1 MKPPGAASRPSCR
14 EESSLNR
21 FTADASTALP
31 GPDWLRARRAAAF
44 ERFAGAD
51 VPTEAEEVWRYS
63 RISDLDLDAFA
74 PVTAPPAP
82 TAELPAAV
90 RPLLDAIGERA
101 GLVVTVDGW
110 VVHAEGTAVPA
121 LSQAPDGD
129 ERLHAVARAGDFFG
143 DLHTAFLPD
152 GVLVRI
158 PRGTVVE
165 RPVVIVHWVA
175 TAGAA
180 VFPHLLVEAG
190 EASEATVI
198 EIVASEADAPALVV
212 PLWELDVHQAANLR
226 YLNVQ
231 QLGAQ
236 AWQVGYQAG
245 RVARDGTLHSSM
257 VALGGD
263 YARVRA
269 DSRLEGEGATSN
281 LLAVYFGDGTQMHD
295 FRTMQDHE
303 APKTYSDLLFKGAV
317 EDRARGVYTGLIR
330 VRKGAAGTR
339 AFQTNRN
346 LVLDD
351 GASAHSVPNLEIE
364 ENDVSCSHASAVGPV
379 DADQRYYL
387 ESRGVPTDVAERLI
401 VLGFFDD
408 VLDRTPAPGLRAAL
422 RRQVAAKLDSREGAA

>member
-1 MKPPGAASRPSCR
+1 MKGPGAASRPLFR
-14 EESSLNR
+14 EESSLTR

-44 ERFAGAD
+44 ERFSAAA
-51 VPTEAEEVWRYS
+51 VPSEAEEVWRYS
-63 RISDLDLDAFA
+63 RISELDVDAFA
-74 PVTAPPAP
+74 PVTAPPAR
-82 TAELPAAV
+82 TELPAAV
-90 RPLLDAIGERA
+90 RPLLDAIGDRA

-110 VVHAEGTAVPA
+110 VVQADGDAVGTVAD
-121 LSQAPDGD
+121 APDGD
-129 ERLHAVARAGDFFG
+129 DLLDAVARADDFFG
-143 DLHTAFLPD
+143 DLHTAFLGN
-152 GVLVRI
+152 GVVVRI
-158 PRGTVVE
+158 PGGKVVD
-165 RPVVIVHWVA
+165 RPVVVVHWVE
-175 TAGAA
+175 TPGAA
-180 VFPHLLVEAG
+180 VFPHVLVQAG
-190 EASEATVI
+190 EASEATVV
-198 EIVASEADAPALVV
+198 EIVASAGEPALVV
-212 PLWELDVHQAANLR
+212 PSWELDVHQAANLR

-231 QLGAQ
+231 QLGVQ
-236 AWQVGYQAG
+236 AWQVGYQAS
-245 RVARDGTLHSSM
+245 RVARDATLHSSM

-269 DSRLEGEGATSN
+269 DSKLVGEGATSN

-295 FRTMQDHE
+295 FRTMQDHD
-303 APKTYSDLLFKGAV
+303 APKTNSDLLFKGAV

-346 LVLDD
+346 LVLDE
-351 GASAHSVPNLEIE
+351 GASANSVPNLEIE

-387 ESRGVPTDVAERLI
+387 ESRGVPTEVAERLI

-422 RRQVAAKLDSREGAA
+422 RDEVKAKLDGRGSGTAA